1 VTVGVRLRQVVIAAR
16 DLESVAARLESE
28 LGVREPF
35 HDPGVGAF
43 GLRNAVYPLGD
54 TFIEVV
60 SPIQED
66 TAAGRYLDR
75 KGRDCGYMLI
85 FQLEDLDAARTRV
98 KEMGIRVVWQADL
111 DDISGTHLHPA
122 DMQGAIVSL
131 DRANP
136 PESWR
141 WGGPAWIGS
150 AGESAP
156 GHVVGAAID
165 VVDPNS
171 VALRWGSVL
180 KVEPIDRMLD
190 LDGGSVVFN
199 PCADERDEG
208 LTGIA
213 VAVPNDIRRDRQSV
227 EIGGVEFALFG

>member
-1 VTVGVRLRQVVIAAR
+1 MPSRMRSRDRVTRSLLPLAFLAMASPRVVAQTATQRPAPLDVVIVGGR
-16 DLESVAARLESE
+16 VL
-28 LGVREPF
+28 
-35 HDPGVGAF
+35 DPET
-43 GLRNAVYPLGD
+43 N
-54 TFIEVV
+54 
-60 SPIQED
+60 
-66 TAAGRYLDR
+66 
-75 KGRDCGYMLI
+75 
-85 FQLEDLDAARTRV
+85 LDAARTRV

-122 DMQGAIVSL
+122 DMRGAIVSL
-131 DRANP
+131 DRADP

-150 AGESAP
+150 AGEGAP

-165 VVDPNS
+165 VTDPNS

-180 KVEPIDRMLD
+180 RVEPIDRMLD

-213 VAVPNDIRRDRQSV
+213 VAVPDDIRRDRKSV